1 MNSELQIAIEAAKNA
16 TLICGN
22 YLAVEF
28 NKKHEIHFEGN
39 HEKIEADQI
48 AEDIFL
54 EEISKKVPKYSYIS
68 EETQKNTNEDIQF
81 IIDPIEGTSNFLR
94 GNPLF
99 ATQIAVLYKKEM
111 IAAFVYEP
119 LQKKLCSAV
128 KGQGTYVNGE
138 KVQISDT
145 KPINQFVTSGSAT
158 SRKEGKQKL
167 LKILTFLTG
176 QTRTTRILGSTGLEL
191 SYLVQGKIDLHINIE
206 SNEYD
211 ISPGVLLVREAG
223 GLVLNFE
230 GKNWEN
236 GDKTLIATSKSHCTK
251 LASLIRSELTDYI
264 K

>member
-1 MNSELQIAIEAAKNA
+1 MNTDLQTAIEAAKNA
-16 TLICGN
+16 TLACGS
-22 YLAVEF
+22 YLASEF
-28 NKKHEIHFEGN
+28 NKQHDIHFEGN

-68 EETQKNTNEDIQF
+68 EETQKATNENIQF
-81 IIDPIEGTSNFLR
+81 IIDPIEGTSNFLH

-99 ATQIAVLYKKEM
+99 ATQIAVLYKKE
-111 IAAFVYEP
+111 IVAAFIYEP
-119 LQKKLCSAV
+119 LQKKLCSAI
-128 KGQGTYVNGE
+128 KGRGTYVNGE

-145 KPINQFVTSGSAT
+145 KPINRFVTSGSAT
-158 SRKEGKQKL
+158 SKKEGKQKL
-167 LKILTFLTG
+167 LKILTFLAG
-176 QTRTTRILGSTGLEL
+176 KTRTTRILGSTGLEL

-230 GKNWEN
+230 GKDWKN
-236 GDKTLIATSKSHCTK
+236 GDKTLIATSQTHCTE
-251 LASLIRSELTDYI
+251 LASLIRSELREYI